1 MWDNGV
7 VVAQLN
13 YINTFVLCCNTVCC
27 SQTHN
32 KAAQV
37 ITALRY
43 LRGLTKLS
51 FYTFISLSELSV
63 DCTQK
68 CLTMFCQPDERF
80 ECDRLV
86 KVKVGARGRGQGGPY
101 LALWGGDLGEHGL
114 GHFGPLH
121 LLLDLVHR
129 WRSWCLTRSSL
140 ISRSTLRS
148 EGRLHLSKEEELKS

>member
-7 VVAQLN
+7 VVARLN

-37 ITALRY
+37 ITAPRY

-51 FYTFISLSELSV
+51 FHAFISLSELSV

-80 ECDRLV
+80 ERNRLV
-86 KVKVGARGRGQGGPY
+86 KVEVRAVPGSLTRRPWRTWPGT
-101 LALWGGDLGEHGL
+101 LWPSSSPAGSRR
-114 GHFGPLH
+114 
-121 LLLDLVHR
+121 R
-129 WRSWCLTRSSL
+129 WRSWCVTRSSL
-140 ISRSTLRS
+140 ISHSTRRSGGWASPEQR
-148 EGRLHLSKEEELKS
+148 KKINQNDLK